1 MAAYLVAHIR
11 VTDPARWEQYRA
23 AVPAVIARHG
33 GHYIVRGGETVWLE
47 GGRDDRR
54 QVIIEFLSMDAA
66 MAFWHSAEYAEA
78 KKLRE
83 GAAEV
88 DALLVPGV

>member
-11 VTDPARWEQYRA
+11 ITDPTRWEQYRA

-33 GHYIVRGGETVWLE
+33 GHYIVRGGDTVWLE
-47 GGRDDRR
+47 GAQDTRR
-54 QVIIEFLSMDAA
+54 QVIIEFPSMDAA
-66 MAFWHSAEYAEA
+66 TAFWHSPEYAAA